1 MVGLPQ
7 LWVADG
13 RTKIITTGVAC
24 STTTTKQQQ
33 TNNNNNNNNNNKQ
46 QPAAQ
51 VLGCFVLVNLRG
63 IFVRISG
70 DYGIDRNRVGSI
82 SKEQREVKFRRQRKS
97 WI

>member
-24 STTTTKQQQ
+24 STTTTK
-33 TNNNNNNNNNNKQ
+33 TTTNNNKQ

-82 SKEQREVKFRRQRKS
+82 SKEQREVKLRRQRKS